1 MIRATKV
8 LGQHR
13 WTQAAADTV
22 VLDFDDRH
30 RRRMAMTGT
39 RGLEF
44 LLDLENAVAL
54 RGGDALVLE
63 DGRLIEVVAAAEPL
77 IEIRGADPLH
87 LVRVA
92 WHLGNRH
99 LPTQIMPKGLRI
111 RRDHVIEAMVKGLG
125 ARIIEIEAP
134 FDPEGGAYASS
145 HAHAAEAHAHAHA
158 IPRMPMPKPMP
169 IPRMIT
175 IMVITT
181 TTVITITTMAT
192 TITTTN
198 IATTIITTTITPMLM
213 TTSEPAPADAGSGM
227 NADEAAALYRLMTW
241 LSPSFPVGAFSYSSG
256 IEWAV
261 EAGDI
266 TDAASLRDWLAAML
280 SEGSGF
286 CDAVFLAQAH
296 RAASAQDEAGL
307 REIAELAAAFV
318 PSRERQLETSTQ
330 GRAFIEIAR
339 SAWACDGL
347 DGMVAACGGA
357 MVYPVAVGIVSAA
370 HAVPLAPAMHAF
382 LHAVVSNWISAGAR
396 LVPLGQTDSQRILAS
411 LEADVAATAKRALE
425 ASLDDLGSA
434 TFRADLASLRHETQ
448 YTRLFRS

>member
-1 MIRATKV
+1 
-8 LGQHR
+8 
-13 WTQAAADTV
+13 
-22 VLDFDDRH
+22 
-30 RRRMAMTGT
+30 
-39 RGLEF
+39 
-44 LLDLENAVAL
+44 
-54 RGGDALVLE
+54 
-63 DGRLIEVVAAAEPL
+63 
-77 IEIRGADPLH
+77 
-87 LVRVA
+87 
-92 WHLGNRH
+92 
-99 LPTQIMPKGLRI
+99 
-111 RRDHVIEAMVKGLG
+111 
-125 ARIIEIEAP
+125 
-134 FDPEGGAYASS
+134 
-145 HAHAAEAHAHAHA
+145 
-158 IPRMPMPKPMP
+158 
-169 IPRMIT
+169 
-175 IMVITT
+175 
-181 TTVITITTMAT
+181 
-192 TITTTN
+192 
-198 IATTIITTTITPMLM
+198 
-213 TTSEPAPADAGSGM
+213 M

-280 SEGSGF
+280 NEGSGF

-296 RAASAQDEAGL
+296 RAASAQDGVAL

-330 GRAFIEIAR
+330 GRAFVEIAR
-339 SAWACDGL
+339 SAWARDGL
-347 DGMVAACGGA
+347 DGMVAACGGG
-357 MVYPVAVGIVSAA
+357 MVYPVAVGLVSAA

-434 TFRADLASLRHETQ
+434 TFRADLASLCHETQ